1 MNPITE
7 KRSVSG
13 YYYAEDREYVYFVTD
28 APREQ
33 NYRFIFDAG
42 AIYSQDDADGEVRL
56 SSEAEFFAIVK
67 KILAQ
72 YRDKILE
79 HSAELENY
87 EKIYTRRGDFSKF
100 MKRHSILKYEIRK
113 FQNKISHF
121 YEALLICA
129 NEQPALK
136 KRLKNYAYE
145 AGVFKGVMSEY
156 AVRIE
161 DIYQFIQGLKNDKI
175 SRNIYIL
182 TIISSLLMPL
192 NFITSFFG
200 MNTTGLFLS
209 GSAHGTLI
217 VTLAMC
223 VIFAAMVGFLM
234 LYTKKR
240 N

>member
-42 AIYSQDDADGEVRL
+42 AIYLQEGATEVRL
-56 SSEAEFFAIVK
+56 SSEAEFFAVVK

-100 MKRHSILKYEIRK
+100 MKKHSILKYEIRK

-121 YEALLICA
+121 YEALLICG

-182 TIISSLLMPL
+182 TIISSLLLPL

-217 VTLAMC
+217 VTLVMC
-223 VIFAAMVGFLM
+223 IIFVVMLGFFM
-234 LYTKKR
+234 FYVKKR

>member
-1 MNPITE
+1 
-7 KRSVSG
+7 
-13 YYYAEDREYVYFVTD
+13 
-28 APREQ
+28 
-33 NYRFIFDAG
+33 
-42 AIYSQDDADGEVRL
+42 
-56 SSEAEFFAIVK
+56 
-67 KILAQ
+67 
-72 YRDKILE
+72 
-79 HSAELENY
+79 
-87 EKIYTRRGDFSKF
+87 
-100 MKRHSILKYEIRK
+100 MKRHSVLKYEIRK

-121 YEALLICA
+121 YEALLICG

-209 GSAHGTLI
+209 GSTHGTLI

-234 LYTKKR
+234 LYAKKR

>member
-42 AIYSQDDADGEVRL
+42 AIYLQEGAAEPRL
-56 SSEAEFFAIVK
+56 SSEAEFFAVVK

-100 MKRHSILKYEIRK
+100 MKKHSILKYEIRK

-121 YEALLICA
+121 YEALLICG
-129 NEQPALK
+129 NEQTALK

-182 TIISSLLMPL
+182 TIISSLLLPL

-209 GSAHGTLI
+209 GSQHGTLI

-223 VIFAAMVGFLM
+223 VIFAVMVGFFM
-234 LYTKKR
+234 LYVKKR

>member
-42 AIYSQDDADGEVRL
+42 AIYLQEGAAEVRL
-56 SSEAEFFAIVK
+56 SSEEEFFAVVK

-100 MKRHSILKYEIRK
+100 MKKHSILKYEIRK

-161 DIYQFIQGLKNDKI
+161 DIYQFIQSLKNDKI

-182 TIISSLLMPL
+182 TIISSLLLPL

-209 GSAHGTLI
+209 SSQHGTLI

-223 VIFAAMVGFLM
+223 VIFAAMVGFFIF
-234 LYTKKR
+234 YVKKR

>member
-42 AIYSQDDADGEVRL
+42 AIYLQEGAAEPRL
-56 SSEAEFFAIVK
+56 SSEAEFFAVVK

-100 MKRHSILKYEIRK
+100 MKKHSILKYEIRK

-121 YEALLICA
+121 YEALLICG
-129 NEQPALK
+129 NEQTALK

-182 TIISSLLMPL
+182 TIISSLLLPL

-209 GSAHGTLI
+209 DSQHGTLI

-223 VIFAAMVGFLM
+223 VIFAVMVSFFM
-234 LYTKKR
+234 LYVKKR

>member
-33 NYRFIFDAG
+33 NYRFIFDAS
-42 AIYSQDDADGEVRL
+42 AIYLQEGAAEVRL
-56 SSEAEFFAIVK
+56 SSEEEFFTVVK

-100 MKRHSILKYEIRK
+100 MKKHSILKYEIRK

-121 YEALLICA
+121 YEALLICG
-129 NEQPALK
+129 NEQTALK

-182 TIISSLLMPL
+182 TIISSLLLPL

-209 GSAHGTLI
+209 GSQHGTLI

-223 VIFAAMVGFLM
+223 VIFAAMVGFFM
-234 LYTKKR
+234 LYVKKR
-240 N
+240 D

>member
-42 AIYSQDDADGEVRL
+42 AIYLQEGATEPRL
-56 SSEAEFFAIVK
+56 SSEAEFFAVVK

-121 YEALLICA
+121 YEALLICG

-161 DIYQFIQGLKNDKI
+161 DIYQFIQGLRNDKI

-182 TIISSLLMPL
+182 TIISSLLLPL

-209 GSAHGTLI
+209 SSQHGTLI

-223 VIFAAMVGFLM
+223 VIFAAMVGFFM
-234 LYTKKR
+234 FYVKKR

>member
-7 KRSVSG
+7 KRGVSG
-13 YYYAEDREYVYFVTD
+13 YYYAEEREYAYFVTD

-33 NYRFIFDAG
+33 NYRFIFDSG
-42 AIYSQDDADGEVRL
+42 TIYSQDDASGKVRL
-56 SSEAEFFAIVK
+56 SSEAEFFAVVK

-100 MKRHSILKYEIRK
+100 MKRHSVLKYEIRK

-129 NEQPALK
+129 NEQPVLK

-156 AVRIE
+156 AVRIDHLVASAAAKFHHE
-161 DIYQFIQGLKNDKI
+161 LFRDEHDGAVFKRLGARHAYRDACDVRDFCGDGRLFYALRQKAKLKRRNKI
-175 SRNIYIL
+175 
-182 TIISSLLMPL
+182 
-192 NFITSFFG
+192 
-200 MNTTGLFLS
+200 
-209 GSAHGTLI
+209 
-217 VTLAMC
+217 
-223 VIFAAMVGFLM
+223 
-234 LYTKKR
+234 
-240 N
+240 

>member
-33 NYRFIFDAG
+33 NYRFIFDAS
-42 AIYSQDDADGEVRL
+42 AIYLQEGAAEVRL
-56 SSEAEFFAIVK
+56 SSEEEFFTVVK

-182 TIISSLLMPL
+182 TIISSLLLPL

-223 VIFAAMVGFLM
+223 VIFAAMVGFFM
-234 LYTKKR
+234 LYVKKR
-240 N
+240 D

>member
-42 AIYSQDDADGEVRL
+42 AIYLQEGAAEVRL
-56 SSEAEFFAIVK
+56 SSEEEFFTVVK

-100 MKRHSILKYEIRK
+100 MKRHSVLKYEIRK

-121 YEALLICA
+121 YEALLICG

-209 GSAHGTLI
+209 DSAHGTLI

-223 VIFAAMVGFLM
+223 VIFAAMLGFFM
-234 LYTKKR
+234 LYVKKR

>member
-33 NYRFIFDAG
+33 NYRFIFDAD
-42 AIYSQDDADGEVRL
+42 AIYLQEGAAEPRL
-56 SSEAEFFAIVK
+56 SSETEFFAVVK

-100 MKRHSILKYEIRK
+100 MKKHSILKYEIRK

-121 YEALLICA
+121 YEALLICG
-129 NEQPALK
+129 NEQPAL
-136 KRLKNYAYE
+136 
-145 AGVFKGVMSEY
+145 
-156 AVRIE
+156 
-161 DIYQFIQGLKNDKI
+161 
-175 SRNIYIL
+175 
-182 TIISSLLMPL
+182 
-192 NFITSFFG
+192 
-200 MNTTGLFLS
+200 
-209 GSAHGTLI
+209 
-217 VTLAMC
+217 
-223 VIFAAMVGFLM
+223 
-234 LYTKKR
+234 
-240 N
+240 

>member
-42 AIYSQDDADGEVRL
+42 AIYLQEDAAESRL
-56 SSEAEFFAIVK
+56 SSETEFFAVVK

-79 HSAELENY
+79 HSAELEKY

-100 MKRHSILKYEIRK
+100 MKRHSALKYEIRK

-121 YEALLICA
+121 YEALLICG
-129 NEQPALK
+129 NEQPSLK
-136 KRLKNYAYE
+136 KQLKNYAYE

-234 LYTKKR
+234 LYAKKR

>member
-13 YYYAEDREYVYFVTD
+13 YYYAEDREYVYLVTD

-42 AIYSQDDADGEVRL
+42 AIYLQEGAAEPRL
-56 SSEAEFFAIVK
+56 SSEAEFFAVVK

-100 MKRHSILKYEIRK
+100 MKKHSILKYEIRK

-121 YEALLICA
+121 YEALLICG
-129 NEQPALK
+129 NEQTALK

-182 TIISSLLMPL
+182 TIISSLLLPL

-209 GSAHGTLI
+209 GSQHGTLI

-223 VIFAAMVGFLM
+223 VIFAAMVGFFM
-234 LYTKKR
+234 LYVKKR

>member
-1 MNPITE
+1 LNPITE

-33 NYRFIFDAG
+33 NYRFIFDAS
-42 AIYSQDDADGEVRL
+42 AIYLQEGAAEVRL
-56 SSEAEFFAIVK
+56 SSEEEFFTVVK

-182 TIISSLLMPL
+182 TIISSLLLPL

-223 VIFAAMVGFLM
+223 VIFAAMVGFFM
-234 LYTKKR
+234 LYVKKR
-240 N
+240 D

>member
-42 AIYSQDDADGEVRL
+42 AIYLQEGAAEPRL
-56 SSEAEFFAIVK
+56 SSEAEFFAVVK

-100 MKRHSILKYEIRK
+100 MKKHSILKYEIRK

-121 YEALLICA
+121 YEALIICG
-129 NEQPALK
+129 NERTALK

-182 TIISSLLMPL
+182 TIISSLLLPL

-209 GSAHGTLI
+209 GSQHGTLI

-223 VIFAAMVGFLM
+223 VIFAAMVGFFM
-234 LYTKKR
+234 LYVKKR